1 MRLFPMRLSQ
11 AAFALL
17 IPLGLLAAPARAGLT
32 ITPTYDTT
40 ITSDANGT
48 TIEQTINSAIQ
59 TYQTRFTNPVNVLI
73 DFHEMAG
80 GLGSSYTSLYGV
92 TYADYRN
99 QLIATKGQG
108 TDDTTFEAALPAS
121 GNPVP
126 GNSSSGVYVTSANV
140 RALGFGNYAGG
151 VHLDSAGNHLA
162 SGGSAFDSEISLN
175 TGLTHPGS
183 AGTSGDYSLT
193 SVVEHEINE
202 ALGLGS
208 ALDGLA
214 NGAAAPTDHV
224 GTLDFFRYSAPN
236 TLSFNTAAGSNAY
249 FSVDGG
255 NTNLV
260 NFNQNS
266 GGDYHDFQ
274 SQAGTPRVQDAF
286 GTPGSSPVLGPV
298 EYTALQDIGYNSQ
311 SAAPEASSLAAVG
324 LLALGLGGLLL
335 RARKRKPDA
344 E

>member
-11 AAFALL
+11 AAFVLL
-17 IPLGLLAAPARAGLT
+17 IPLVLLAAPARAGLT
-32 ITPTYDTT
+32 ITPTYDAT
-40 ITSDANGT
+40 ITSDANGA
-48 TIEQTINSAIQ
+48 TIISTINSAIQ
-59 TYQTRFTNPVNVLI
+59 TYQTRFTNNDNVLI
-73 DFHEMAG
+73 YFKEMTG
-80 GLGSSYTSLYGV
+80 GLGQSYTSFYAP
-92 TYADYRN
+92 TYSQYRA
-99 QLIATKGQG
+99 QLIATKAMG
-108 TDDTTFEAALPAS
+108 TDSTAFEAALPAS

-126 GNSSSGVYVTSANV
+126 GNSNSGVLVTSANI

-151 VHLDSAGNHLA
+151 VSD
-162 SGGSAFDSEISLN
+162 GGATNYDSEISLN
-175 TGLTHPGS
+175 TGLTNYSGS
-183 AGTSGDYSLT
+183 TGDPSSKYSLT
-193 SVVEHEINE
+193 AVVEHEINE
-202 ALGLGS
+202 ALGLHS
-208 ALDGLA
+208 ALDGTA
-214 NGAAAPTDHV
+214 NGAAAPTGNV
-224 GTLDFFRYSAPN
+224 GTLDFFRYSAPGA
-236 TLSFNTAAGSNAY
+236 LSYTTDANATAY